1 MLNLVMM
8 PYSRES
14 LGVLYDGF
22 VKLLNHYKEV
32 DGRGVN
38 YVFKNLVPVLK
49 RMNNEN
55 NYTYFDEI
63 VDFIITISDDAVC
76 SDVYMKAAY
85 YPYEEV
91 MNDFPQLVCA
101 MHKGIKRYDYSKK
114 YNCPL
119 INLLIKYGEYAQER
133 IQSGDDHFLMYPE
146 YFLDCLRSTLI
157 SYLYR
162 NNIEIDVIPL
172 FRYIKEN
179 EQSLLDYYSL
189 NGLFRLTKEDLLHNN
204 NVLHHMIPEL
214 IEQYQ
219 NQNNQ
224 KQIF

>member
-63 VDFIITISDDAVC
+63 VDFIITI
-76 SDVYMKAAY
+76 
-85 YPYEEV
+85 
-91 MNDFPQLVCA
+91 
-101 MHKGIKRYDYSKK
+101 
-114 YNCPL
+114 
-119 INLLIKYGEYAQER
+119 
-133 IQSGDDHFLMYPE
+133 
-146 YFLDCLRSTLI
+146 
-157 SYLYR
+157 
-162 NNIEIDVIPL
+162 
-172 FRYIKEN
+172 
-179 EQSLLDYYSL
+179 
-189 NGLFRLTKEDLLHNN
+189 LTKY
-204 NVLHHMIPEL
+204 I
-214 IEQYQ
+214 
-219 NQNNQ
+219 
-224 KQIF
+224 